1 MSFGHFAAGFADA
14 WADSVMQKRE
24 ADRRDKMAKLQG
36 ELYELQIKQAQEQQA
51 AQGQVMDMMT
61 GQLGEFELGQEGL
74 GEFNITPGQT
84 PEFIPGRNEMPQLR
98 GDREPMSLPE
108 MMVDAQGIDA
118 MMRAGYITPRDL
130 IGGAGSPNRD
140 LELLRAAGIDPASE
154 EGQGLI
160 KSKFAGQDDDLF
172 TKMMI
177 QTQLGQEQ
185 MRLEEMR
192 RTRQKEEKTEAQRIR
207 GVQVDARRDIHHTRE
222 MFDLMQKLDGTALAV
237 GNPVGD
243 FLTTGKAGLN
253 ALMEATGWDVSKSRQ
268 MVADRKRLDKL
279 FADGTLGA
287 LDRFAGTGTVSGE
300 KFRALQEA
308 TPNAMVPSQSNML
321 LLADRLE
328 QLLAA
333 ADIEEIDIA
342 ERNEA
347 EQLIEALRGYTPQ
360 ANAVVDGPGAV
371 NKAKDFAKATL
382 KELENIDVE
391 SLTDEEFAALK
402 RRYNELRGK

>member
-36 ELYELQIKQAQEQQA
+36 QLYELQIKQAEEQQA

-61 GQLGEFELGQEGL
+61 GQPQGQDYGLEFEGQQGPVMQGPYEQPAMGLTEMLADPEGQ
-74 GEFNITPGQT
+74 I
-84 PEFIPGRNEMPQLR
+84 
-98 GDREPMSLPE
+98 
-108 MMVDAQGIDA
+108 A
-118 MMRAGYITPRDL
+118 MMQAGYITPRDL